1 MGLIKKITQIIN
13 DWNPIEIY
21 PLLDIEYDSE
31 VKQIYELLTI
41 NDTKSELAEK
51 IYQVFEKN
59 FGEQFQNTFI
69 ECEDIAEK
77 ILNALSK

>member
-1 MGLIKKITQIIN
+1 MTKKITLIIN

-31 VKQIYELLTI
+31 VKQIYELLTL

-51 IYQVFEKN
+51 IYQVFEKK
-59 FGEQFQNTFI
+59 FGKLFQNTLI
-69 ECEDIAEK
+69 ECEVIAEK
-77 ILNALSK
+77 ILNALNN

>member
-1 MGLIKKITQIIN
+1 LIKKITLIIN

-31 VKQIYELLTI
+31 VKQIYELLNT
-41 NDTKSELAEK
+41 NDTTSELAEK

-59 FGEQFQNTFI
+59 FGKLFQNTLI
-69 ECEDIAEK
+69 ECEVIAEK
-77 ILNALSK
+77 ILNSLNN

>member
-1 MGLIKKITQIIN
+1 MTKKITLIIN

-31 VKQIYELLTI
+31 VKQIYELLTL
-41 NDTKSELAEK
+41 NDTKYELAEK

-59 FGEQFQNTFI
+59 FGKLFQNTLI
-69 ECEDIAEK
+69 ECEVIAEK
-77 ILNALSK
+77 ILNALNN